1 NGNERPASALPG
13 APRGQ
18 TAAGVKSAPPL
29 VEYQT
34 VGAVSSSGSTPAATI
49 RPPPAVTASACT
61 ENPSSPARAHSAEPA
76 RGRRHRPSAV
86 PSRRS
91 LPTLTSVSWF
101 ATRAGGGA
109 AGPPSSVHCPLPAGA
124 PTPIVPSPSQPA
136 ASIETSPIAAAA
148 VGPTAAKNFVV
159 ASFARIAQ
167 NLRIAPTPVGWRSA
181 FGEP

>member
-61 ENPSSPARAHSAEPA
+61 ANPASPARVHSAEPA
-76 RGRRHRPSAV
+76 SGRRHRPSAV
-86 PSRRS
+86 PSNRS
-91 LPTLTSVSWF
+91 SPTITSVSWF
-101 ATRAGGGA
+101 ETRVGVGA
-109 AGPPSSVHCPLPAGA
+109 PGPPRSDHSQARGV
-124 PTPIVPSPSQPA
+124 PTRIVPSPSQPA
-136 ASIETSPIAAAA
+136 ASPATRIGTS
-148 VGPTAAKNFVV
+148 PTAATLWP
-159 ASFARIAQ
+159 ATA
-167 NLRIAPTPVGWRSA
+167 
-181 FGEP
+181 